1 MVFSRNGEECVD
13 LINMQKVALTV
24 LGNTLG
30 WEIWGERR
38 TENDANIFGLDNR
51 VDANTGATG

>member
-1 MVFSRNGEECVD
+1 MVFSRNGEECD
-13 LINMQKVALTV
+13 
-24 LGNTLG
+24 TLG

-38 TENDANIFGLDNR
+38 TENDANIFGLGNR